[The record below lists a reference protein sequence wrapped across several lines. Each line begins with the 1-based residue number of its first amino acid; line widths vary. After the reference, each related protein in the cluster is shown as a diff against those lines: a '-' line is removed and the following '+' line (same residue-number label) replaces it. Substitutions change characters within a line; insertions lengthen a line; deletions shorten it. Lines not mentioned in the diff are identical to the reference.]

1 MPGAARRTRRYAS
14 LFGLLQ
20 QLQPGPLELRRAL
33 ARWQCEAGNLEALS
47 VESGELFVRLL
58 RALEAGG
65 EAPQLR
71 AAVLECLRQDL
82 AKQRPPA
89 PGRAAAE
96 ALDPDCVPPEEL
108 HEWRTWYEH
117 LIYQVAREDE
127 LVHQRLTWLMQFEG
141 FLFTAFGFILAARV
155 ELTPQPLQLAF
166 MGLISSVGLAGAFA
180 VQRGVHSAHLVLDSL
195 KRAYLASFERYK
207 TSHVRPFGKHSEH
220 RQLVSV
226 MLPWT
231 MMSAWGLIQLTLLYR
246 IFIYHA
252 R

>member
-1 MPGAARRTRRYAS
+1 MPAGARRVGRYAT
-14 LFGLLQ
+14 LIALLQ
-20 QLQPGPLELRRAL
+20 QLHPGPVELRRAL
-33 ARWQCEAGNLEALS
+33 ARWQCQAGNLEALS
-47 VESGELFVRLL
+47 SESGGLFVRLL
-58 RALEAGG
+58 RALEAGA
-65 EAPQLR
+65 EAAQLR

-82 AKQRPPA
+82 AKRRPRA
-89 PGRAAAE
+89 PRRAAAE
-96 ALDPDCVPPEEL
+96 ALDPDFVPPEEL
-108 HEWRTWYEH
+108 KDWRVWYDH
-117 LIYQVAREDE
+117 LIYQVSREDE

-141 FLFTAFGFILAARV
+141 FLFTAFGFILAARA

-180 VQRGVHSAHLVLDSL
+180 VQRGVRSAHLVLDSL
-195 KRAYLASFERYK
+195 KRSYLASFERYK

-246 IFIYHA
+246 VFVYHA